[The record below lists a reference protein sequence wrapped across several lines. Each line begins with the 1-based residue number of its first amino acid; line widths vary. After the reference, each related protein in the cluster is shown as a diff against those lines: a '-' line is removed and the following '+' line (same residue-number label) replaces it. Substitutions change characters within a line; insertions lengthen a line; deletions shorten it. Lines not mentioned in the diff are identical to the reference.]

1 VFRINPLSALVLLAF
16 TVVAVPSAAQAK
28 GGDLSVL
35 SVWSDNGELIWNCL
49 PQTFL
54 RTMCG
59 QYQNEKGPVP
69 ADGILQGSVTSDE
82 QSGGARDVTYS
93 WRLVPEN

>member
-1 VFRINPLSALVLLAF
+1 VFRINPLGALVLLAF
-16 TVVAVPSAAQAK
+16 TV
-28 GGDLSVL
+28 
-35 SVWSDNGELIWNCL
+35 
-49 PQTFL
+49 
-54 RTMCG
+54 TMCG
-59 QYQNEKGPVP
+59 QCQNDKGPVP

>member
-1 VFRINPLSALVLLAF
+1 VFRINPLGALVLLAF

-28 GGDLSVL
+28 GGDLSVR
-35 SVWSDNGELIWNCL
+35 SVWSDNGELTWNCL

-59 QYQNEKGPVP
+59 QYQNERARCRRMTSCRP
-69 ADGILQGSVTSDE
+69 ASRATSS
-82 QSGGARDVTYS
+82 QAALAT
-93 WRLVPEN
+93 